1 MGVKGRSFLL
11 MYPNLKLRLWTRG
24 IRQNRLAKM
33 IEIDETTLS
42 KIVNGFRQ
50 PTPEV
55 RGRIAAA
62 LESDEDWLFE
72 NAMETPAAPQGVRHD
87 HSSPQWRVTRRN
99 RAYVGL

>member
-1 MGVKGRSFLL
+1 

-50 PTPEV
+50 PTPEI

-62 LESDEDWLFE
+62 LESDEDWLFQKI
-72 NAMETPAAPQGVRHD
+72 MEASAPPEVIRQEQVIRQEHNGAPARGA
-87 HSSPQWRVTRRN
+87 RRS
-99 RAYVGL
+99 RASVSV

>member
-1 MGVKGRSFLL
+1 

-24 IRQNRLAKM
+24 IRQNRLARM
-33 IEIDETTLS
+33 VEIDETTLS

-50 PTPEV
+50 PTPEI

-72 NAMETPAAPQGVRHD
+72 KVMDGSAASPVMSADPPAVQGRIN
-87 HSSPQWRVTRRN
+87 RRN
-99 RAYVGL
+99 RTPVGV

>member
-1 MGVKGRSFLL
+1 

-24 IRQNRLAKM
+24 IRQNRLARM
-33 IEIDETTLS
+33 VEIDETTLS

-50 PTPEV
+50 PTPEI

-72 NAMETPAAPQGVRHD
+72 KVLDGSAASPVMSADPPPVQGRIN
-87 HSSPQWRVTRRN
+87 RRN
-99 RAYVGL
+99 RAPVGV